1 MLKENKICFIICS
14 NDERYL
20 RECLYYINRLEIPE
34 GYEIDVISVWEAK
47 SMTSGYNEGMQATD
61 AKYKIYLH
69 QDVFI
74 VYRKFLY
81 SLLKIFKSDCSI
93 GMIGMVGAPKIS
105 VSGVMWFGH
114 REGQLYGYNRLEREY
129 DSYEYQ
135 LADGLH
141 EVDAVDGLL
150 IATSTDIPWREDKF
164 DGWDFYDVSQSLE
177 FKKANYKVVVPEQL
191 CPWCKH
197 DDGVVNLINY
207 NKYRKKCM
215 EEYTESFYPERFLIS
230 KRGNSEKCL
239 AVVIISRN
247 QFEQTRKCL
256 ESIKRFS
263 DIEDSQIVVVDN
275 GSEDGLRHWIKEQ
288 NYNYIIC
295 GEMRESYS
303 VILNEVVEKFIT
315 MQDMLIINGELSFLP
330 SCVDALV
337 DGLKADKNIG
347 AVFAR
352 KILEDSK
359 QAKHYENVINTI
371 NDYIAKNEV
380 GKRREVTG
388 LPAEAVL
395 ISNKLLKELDG
406 FDERFETAENAILD
420 FAYQG
425 KIKGYRYYELEN
437 SFFYKREK
445 NARNILE
452 QIDGEKD
459 KQILKEKWKISNKK

>member
-1 MLKENKICFIICS
+1 MIKENKICFIICS

-20 RECLYYINRLEIPE
+20 GECLYYINRLEVPE

-74 VYRKFLY
+74 VYRKFLH
-81 SLLKIFKSDCSI
+81 SVLKIFASDTSI

-114 REGQLYGYNRLEREY
+114 REGQLYGVNRLEGEY
-129 DSYEYQ
+129 GFYEYQ

-150 IATSTDIPWREDKF
+150 IVTSMDIPWREDRF

-177 FKKANYKVVVPEQL
+177 FKRANYKVVVPEQL

-197 DDGVVNLINY
+197 DDGVVNLSNY
-207 NKYRKKCM
+207 DKYRKICIQ
-215 EEYTESFYPERFLIS
+215 EYSEYFYPKRFLVNKKENRNTS
-230 KRGNSEKCL
+230 LC
-239 AVVIISRN
+239 VVIISRN
-247 QFEQTRKCL
+247 QFEQTRECL
-256 ESIKRFS
+256 KSIKRFS
-263 DIEDSQIVVVDN
+263 DIEDNQIIIVDN
-275 GSEDGLRHWIKEQ
+275 GSEDGLRHWLKEQ

-295 GEMRESYS
+295 GEMREGYAA
-303 VILNEVVEKFIT
+303 ILNEVVKQFIT
-315 MQDMLIINGELSFLP
+315 SQDILILNGELSFLP
-330 SCVDALV
+330 SCVQVLS
-337 DGLKADKNIG
+337 DGLQKDKNVG

-352 KILEDSK
+352 KILEDSERTE
-359 QAKHYENVINTI
+359 HYEDVIKTI
-371 NDYIAKNEV
+371 DNYLSENQL

-388 LPAEAVL
+388 MPAEAVL
-395 ISNKLLKELDG
+395 LSNRLLKEVNG
-406 FDERFETAENAILD
+406 FDESFETAENAMLD

-425 KIKGYRYYELEN
+425 KLKGYRYFELDN

-445 NARNILE
+445 NLKNILE
-452 QIDGEKD
+452 QIDDEKD
-459 KQILKEKWKISNKK
+459 REILKEKWKN